1 MIRRVVGRCSLAGLL
16 LATAGCAVT
25 SPRVV
30 PASTPEEPGFS
41 FSAGQGSQ
49 SFSASQVAVA
59 TAAGEALGDL
69 GLHDVNVRRDGTVV
83 RCEAVTSDNR
93 SASVTIRSLGGSS
106 AASARVGWFGDEA
119 LSRAILERI
128 AVRLGE
134 LPPQP
139 VSQSP
144 PSTPGSNPFFS
155 RSAVPDAV
163 MLRDQADAPYTDRV
177 IP

>member
-1 MIRRVVGRCSLAGLL
+1 MIRRAVGRCSLAGLL
-16 LATAGCAVT
+16 LTATGCAVT
-25 SPRVV
+25 SPRAV

-41 FSAGQGSQ
+41 FSTGQGSQ
-49 SFSASQVAVA
+49 SFSAPQAAVA
-59 TAAGEALGDL
+59 SATAEALGDL
-69 GLHDVNVRRDGTVV
+69 GMHDITPRRDGTVV
-83 RCEAVTSDNR
+83 RCEAVTPDGR
-93 SASVTIRSLGGSS
+93 SASVTIRSRAGSS
-106 AASARVGWFGDEA
+106 AATARVGWFGDEA

-139 VSQSP
+139 VADAP
-144 PSTPGSNPFFS
+144 LSTPGSNPFFS
-155 RSAVPDAV
+155 RSAVPDSV